1 MIITAMDQVYPP
13 GCKHCHQQN
22 QNVTNMA
29 FGPYENSFA
38 LPCDTGRIY
47 LNQKKDSLIVF
58 IVRMDKYTIYN
69 LLKLLCLAFYI

>member
-22 QNVTNMA
+22 QNVTNM
-29 FGPYENSFA
+29 GHVTWPLDRMKTLLRS
-38 LPCDTGRIY
+38 RIY
-47 LNQKKDSLIVF
+47 LNQRKDSLIVF